1 MSDIRLSLLRR
12 DALSAAKEVLY
23 HLDISLGSSLQGP
36 PSSGPPSGPPPATVD
51 KSTVDLVEEFI
62 YHAPKDRNAQPKR
75 LSCLQE
81 LQLLEIMCSYFQDQS
96 RDAVRHLIFSALF
109 GLQGNQVDDARMAM
123 LAKLVSMAIAVGR
136 VPILD
141 CTATWLQRSHAV
153 CCVRV
158 ARVLVDDY
166 CRVVPGSAHTLKQVF
181 NASPAFCCQFVT
193 AVTALYDLSSE
204 DLTPPPAL
212 LEMVVDWIT
221 DDPRLLLLTF
231 LNTPL
236 PAASLSRGCLELT
249 PLLGLLRWSVKAPL
263 ANQRNRK
270 QALANGHA
278 ELEKGAGLGAEAD
291 ELYSKLHLSVL
302 QVFLMLQVHLSEKNL
317 IGQLSVLQWEQVVG
331 LVDEVGRLGEE
342 LNPLHAA
349 NYTQLALDRLAQALQ
364 VAMATGALLCAR
376 EELRPLCSRLPHN
389 NLMQLVMSGP
399 FQPPLYP
406 HLPLAPHT
414 HAHTHTHTSPLSPHI
429 HTALSPHTHTHA
441 HTHAH
446 AHAALSPHNTHP
458 ALQTAHNTHT
468 HAVISPHTFHPAMG
482 FPYRPIR

>member
-1 MSDIRLSLLRR
+1 MSDIRGSLLRR
-12 DALSAAKEVLY
+12 DPLSAAKEVLY
-23 HLDISLGSSLQGP
+23 HLDISLGSSALQGP
-36 PSSGPPSGPPPATVD
+36 GTSGPSAVATAAVAVER
-51 KSTVDLVEEFI
+51 STVELVEEFI
-62 YHAPKDRNAQPKR
+62 YHTPKDRNAQPKR

-81 LQLLEIMCSYFQDQS
+81 LQLLEIMCSYFQEQS

-109 GLQGNQVDDARMAM
+109 GLQGNQVDDSRMAM

-166 CRVVPGSAHTLKQVF
+166 CRVVPGSAHTLRQVF
-181 NASPAFCCQFVT
+181 NASPAFCCQFIT

-236 PAASLSRGCLELT
+236 PVASLSRGCLELT

-278 ELEKGAGLGAEAD
+278 ELEKGAGQEAE

-302 QVFLMLQVHLSEKNL
+302 QVFLMLQVHLTEKNV
-317 IGQLSVLQWEQVVG
+317 IGQLSVLQWDHVVG

-349 NYTQLALDRLAQALQ
+349 NHIQLALDRLAQALQ

-406 HLPLAPHT
+406 HLPSLPP
-414 HAHTHTHTSPLSPHI
+414 HTHTSPLSPHI
-429 HTALSPHTHTHA
+429 HTHTHA
-441 HTHAH
+441 HTH

-468 HAVISPHTFHPAMG
+468 HAHTHTVISPHTFHPAMG
-482 FPYRPIR
+482 FSYRPIR

>member
-1 MSDIRLSLLRR
+1 MSDIRHSLLRR
-12 DALSAAKEVLY
+12 DPLSAAKEALY
-23 HLDISLGSSLQGP
+23 HLDISLGSALQTSGGSGGSP
-36 PSSGPPSGPPPATVD
+36 PIEKSS
-51 KSTVDLVEEFI
+51 VDLVEEFI
-62 YHAPKDRNAQPKR
+62 FHAPKDNRNVQTKR

-81 LQLLEIMCSYFQDQS
+81 LQLLEIMCSYFQEQS
-96 RDAVRHLIFSALF
+96 RDGVRHLIFSALF
-109 GLQGNQVDDARMAM
+109 GLQGNQVDDSRMAM
-123 LAKLVSMAIAVGR
+123 LSKLVSMAIAVGR
-136 VPILD
+136 VPILE
-141 CTATWLQRSHAV
+141 CAATWLQRSHAV

-166 CRVVPGSAHTLKQVF
+166 CKVVPGSAHTLKQVF
-181 NASPAFCCQFVT
+181 NTSPAFCCQFIT

-221 DDPRLLLLTF
+221 EDPRLLLLTF
-231 LNTPL
+231 LNTPV
-236 PAASLSRGCLELT
+236 PAGSQSRGCLELT

-270 QALANGHA
+270 HALANGHA
-278 ELEKGAGLGAEAD
+278 ELEKGAGKGVEYD

-302 QVFLMLQVHLSEKNL
+302 QVFLMLQVHLTEKNL
-317 IGQLSVLQWEQVVG
+317 IGQLSVLQWEHVVG

-349 NYTQLALDRLAQALQ
+349 GHVQLALDRLAQAMQ

-376 EELRPLCSRLPHN
+376 DELRPLCSRLPHN

-406 HLPLAPHT
+406 HIHAPRPTGLPPLPP
-414 HAHTHTHTSPLSPHI
+414 HTSPLSPHI
-429 HTALSPHTHTHA
+429 HSALSPHAHT

-446 AHAALSPHNTHP
+446 AHAALSPHNTH
-458 ALQTAHNTHT
+458 T
-468 HAVISPHTFHPAMG
+468 HAVISPHAFHPAMG